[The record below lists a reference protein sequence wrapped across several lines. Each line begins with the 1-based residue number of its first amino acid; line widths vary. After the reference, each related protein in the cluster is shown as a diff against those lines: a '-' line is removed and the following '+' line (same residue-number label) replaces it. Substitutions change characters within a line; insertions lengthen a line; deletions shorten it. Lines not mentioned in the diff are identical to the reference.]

1 MKKLLLVAAF
11 GLSTVLTGC
20 GSSCSEAEVKAKA
33 EAVTKALTELAS
45 KDPSKMQAISKK
57 MMEGAQKFQGSGA
70 DMEAACKFY
79 DEILAEIK

>member
-20 GSSCSEAEVKAKA
+20 GSSCSEAEARAKA

-57 MMEGAQKFQGSGA
+57 MMEGAQKFQGGDA